1 MPKYDPTK
9 ESKKSKR
16 RRRRAAR
23 HVDASHDY
31 SNQAYQNRDGEFMS
45 NEEQLER
52 EGTAV
57 IKSMQP
63 KGGLLKRIADKRK
76 KNQAGK
82 QYKRKTKVR

>member
-1 MPKYDPTK
+1 
-9 ESKKSKR
+9 
-16 RRRRAAR
+16 
-23 HVDASHDY
+23 
-31 SNQAYQNRDGEFMS
+31 MS

-52 EGTAV
+52 QGTAV